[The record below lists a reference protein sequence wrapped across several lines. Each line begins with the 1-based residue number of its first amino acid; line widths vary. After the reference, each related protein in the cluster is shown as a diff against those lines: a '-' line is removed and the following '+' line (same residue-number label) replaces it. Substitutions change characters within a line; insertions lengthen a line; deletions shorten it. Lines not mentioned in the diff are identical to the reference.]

1 MGKREGALVQSLQRI
16 GSTPEIAMTLLSPEL
31 ETTAVAEMRGSQA
44 ELTVQQN
51 FALAARRLGLSCDQ
65 QLLLRTPFRE
75 VKVAVPVQMDDGS
88 LRVFAGY
95 RIQHSGARGPAKGG
109 IRYHPAVD
117 AAEMQALAEIMTW
130 KTALADIPFGGAKGG
145 IAVDPGELSAG
156 ELERL
161 TRRYVSRIHRFIGPF
176 RDIPAP
182 DVNTNPQ
189 VMAWILDEFSSRH
202 GYSPAAV
209 TSKPVELGGLRGRAA
224 ATGNGVGMV
233 LAEHMKG
240 LGRSLS
246 GLRVAIQGFGNVG
259 SNAAAFIEQ
268 QGGEIVAVGDVNGAV
283 LSSGSRPL
291 RVHDLIEHVRL
302 TGSVVGFPGAVAID
316 NAELIALPCDVLVLA
331 ALENALTERNAGD
344 VRTSVVIEGA
354 NLPITAAADRIL
366 RSRNIDVIPDLLAN
380 AGGVIAS
387 YFEWTQN
394 LQQTRWPLDKVNR
407 QLRSYLTRA
416 YRNVRKVA
424 EGRDMSLREAAWL
437 IAIDRVARA
446 EALRGAMSA
455 RDSED

>member
-1 MGKREGALVQSLQRI
+1 VQSAQVINPIPQRSSVQALQ
-16 GSTPEIAMTLLSPEL
+16 GPQLTDKASVGGTLVEQ
-31 ETTAVAEMRGSQA
+31 TAHH
-44 ELTVQQN
+44 N
-51 FALAARRLGLSCDQ
+51 FSLAAQRLGLSDDQ

-75 VKVAVPVQMDDGS
+75 VKVSVPVQMDDGS
-88 LRVFAGY
+88 LRVFTGY

-117 AAEMQALAEIMTW
+117 AGEMQALAEIMTW
-130 KTALADIPFGGAKGG
+130 KTALVDIPFGGAKGG
-145 IAVDPGELSAG
+145 IACEPTQLSAG

-182 DVNTNPQ
+182 DVNTNAQ
-189 VMAWILDEFSSRH
+189 VMAWILDEYSSRH
-202 GYSPAAV
+202 GYSPAVV
-209 TSKPVELGGLRGRAA
+209 TSKPIELGGIRGRAA
-224 ATGNGVGMV
+224 ATGTGVGMV
-233 LAEHMKG
+233 LAEHMKAS
-240 LGRSLS
+240 GRSLS

-268 QGGEIVAVGDVNGAV
+268 HGGEIIAVGDVNGAI

-302 TGSVVGFPGAVAID
+302 TGSVVDFPGAVAID
-316 NAELIALPCDVLVLA
+316 NEELIALPCDVLVPA
-331 ALENALTERNAGD
+331 ALENALTEDNAGT
-344 VRTSVVIEGA
+344 VRASVIVEGA
-354 NLPITAAADRIL
+354 NLPTTAAADRIF
-366 RSRNIDVIPDLLAN
+366 RDRKIEVIPDLLAN
-380 AGGVIAS
+380 AGGVVAS

-407 QLRSYLTRA
+407 QLSAYLTRA
-416 YRNVRKVA
+416 YRAVRKVA

-446 EALRGAMSA
+446 ESLRGAMRTGSA
-455 RDSED
+455 RA

>member
-1 MGKREGALVQSLQRI
+1 VQSLQVIESRSEL
-16 GSTPEIAMTLLSPEL
+16 STTALLRES
-31 ETTAVAEMRGSQA
+31 ETTDLPSIGGSRV
-44 ELTVQQN
+44 ELTARHN
-51 FALAARRLGLSCDQ
+51 FSLAAQRLGLSADQ
-65 QLLLRTPFRE
+65 RVLLRTPFRE
-75 VKVAVPVQMDDGS
+75 VKVSVPVQMDDGS

-109 IRYHPAVD
+109 IRYHPAVE
-117 AAEMQALAEIMTW
+117 AGEMQALAEIMTW
-130 KTALADIPFGGAKGG
+130 KTALVDIPFGGAKGG
-145 IAVDPGELSAG
+145 IACDPRKLSAG

-182 DVNTNPQ
+182 DVNTNAQ
-189 VMAWILDEFSSRH
+189 VMAWILDEYSSRH
-202 GYSPAAV
+202 GYSPACV
-209 TSKPVELGGLRGRAA
+209 TSKPIELGGIRGRAA
-224 ATGNGVGMV
+224 ATGTGVGMV
-233 LAEHMKG
+233 LAEHMKAR
-240 LGRSLS
+240 GRSLS

-259 SNAAAFIEQ
+259 SNAAAFIEEH
-268 QGGEIVAVGDVNGAV
+268 GGEIIAVADVNGGI

-302 TGSVVGFPGAVAID
+302 TGSVVDFPGALTID
-316 NAELIALPCDVLVLA
+316 NEELIAMPCDVLIPA
-331 ALENALTERNAGD
+331 ALENALTEENAGD
-344 VRTSVVIEGA
+344 VRAAVILEGA
-354 NLPITAAADRIL
+354 NLPTTAAADRIL
-366 RSRNIDVIPDLLAN
+366 RSRKIDVIPDLLAN

-394 LQQTRWPLDKVNR
+394 LQQTQWPLDKVNR

-416 YRNVRKVA
+416 YRSVRKVA

-446 EALRGAMSA
+446 ESLRGGMQA
-455 RDSED
+455 RHVRA

>member
-1 MGKREGALVQSLQRI
+1 MQSLQVI
-16 GSTPEIAMTLLSPEL
+16 ESTSELSTAALLRES
-31 ETTAVAEMRGSQA
+31 ETTDLPSIGGSQVERTA
-44 ELTVQQN
+44 HHN
-51 FALAARRLGLSCDQ
+51 FSLAAQRLGLSADQ
-65 QLLLRTPFRE
+65 RVLLRTPFRE
-75 VKVAVPVQMDDGS
+75 VKVSVPVQMDDGS

-109 IRYHPAVD
+109 IRYHPAVE
-117 AAEMQALAEIMTW
+117 AGEMQALAEIMTW
-130 KTALADIPFGGAKGG
+130 KTALVDVPFGGAKGG
-145 IAVDPGELSAG
+145 IACDPTKLSAG

-182 DVNTNPQ
+182 DVNTNAQ
-189 VMAWILDEFSSRH
+189 VMAWILDEYSSRH
-202 GYSPAAV
+202 GYSPACV
-209 TSKPVELGGLRGRAA
+209 TSKPIELGGIRGRAA
-224 ATGNGVGMV
+224 ATGTGVGVV
-233 LAEHMKG
+233 LAEHMKAR
-240 LGRSLS
+240 GRSLS

-268 QGGEIVAVGDVNGAV
+268 HGGEIIAVADVNGGI

-302 TGSVVGFPGAVAID
+302 TGSVVGFPGALAID
-316 NAELIALPCDVLVLA
+316 SEELIALPCDVLIPA
-331 ALENALTERNAGD
+331 ALENALTEENAGD
-344 VRTSVVIEGA
+344 VRAAVIVEGA
-354 NLPITAAADRIL
+354 NLPTTAAADRIL
-366 RSRNIDVIPDLLAN
+366 RSRKIDVIPDLLAN

-394 LQQTRWPLDKVNR
+394 LQQTQWPLDKVNR

-416 YRNVRKVA
+416 YRSVRKVA
-424 EGRDMSLREAAWL
+424 EGRDMPLREAAWL

-446 EALRGAMSA
+446 ESLRGGMQA
-455 RDSED
+455 RHVRA

>member
-1 MGKREGALVQSLQRI
+1 VHSLQVMDT
-16 GSTPEIAMTLLSPEL
+16 SELS
-31 ETTAVAEMRGSQA
+31 
-44 ELTVQQN
+44 TVQALLEPKVSNAASRGETLVEQTARHN
-51 FALAARRLGLSCDQ
+51 FSLAAQQLGLSAEQ

-88 LRVFAGY
+88 LRVFRGY

-109 IRYHPAVD
+109 IRFHPSVD
-117 AAEMQALAEIMTW
+117 AGEMQALAEIMTW
-130 KTALADIPFGGAKGG
+130 KTALVDIPFGGAKGG
-145 IAVDPGELSAG
+145 IACDPTKLSAG

-182 DVNTNPQ
+182 DVNTNAQ
-189 VMAWILDEFSSRH
+189 VMAWILDEYSSRH
-202 GYSPAAV
+202 GYSPACV
-209 TSKPVELGGLRGRAA
+209 TSKPIELGGIRGRAA
-224 ATGNGVGMV
+224 ATGTGVGMV
-233 LAEHMKG
+233 LAEHMKAS
-240 LGRSLS
+240 GRSFS
-246 GLRVAIQGFGNVG
+246 GLRVVIQGFGNVG

-268 QGGEIVAVGDVNGAV
+268 QGGEIVAVGDVNGAI
-283 LSSGSRPL
+283 LSSGSRAL

-316 NAELIALPCDVLVLA
+316 NEELIALPCDVLIPA
-331 ALENALTERNAGD
+331 ALENALTEDNAGD
-344 VRTSVVIEGA
+344 VRARVIVEGA
-354 NLPITAAADRIL
+354 NLPTTAAADRIL
-366 RSRNIDVIPDLLAN
+366 RERKIEVIPDLLAN

-407 QLRSYLTRA
+407 QLSVYLTRA
-416 YRNVRKVA
+416 YRAVRKVA
-424 EGRDMSLREAAWL
+424 EGRAMSLREAAWL

-446 EALRGAMSA
+446 ESLRGAA
-455 RDSED
+455 G

>member
-1 MGKREGALVQSLQRI
+1 VQSLQVIESRSEL
-16 GSTPEIAMTLLSPEL
+16 STAALLRES
-31 ETTAVAEMRGSQA
+31 ETTDLPSIGGSRV
-44 ELTVQQN
+44 ELTARHN
-51 FALAARRLGLSCDQ
+51 FSLAAQRLGLSADQ
-65 QLLLRTPFRE
+65 RVLLRTPFRE
-75 VKVAVPVQMDDGS
+75 VKVSVPVQMDDGS

-109 IRYHPAVD
+109 IRYHPAVE
-117 AAEMQALAEIMTW
+117 AGEMQALAEIMTW
-130 KTALADIPFGGAKGG
+130 KTASVDVPFGGAKGG
-145 IAVDPGELSAG
+145 IACDPRKLSAG

-182 DVNTNPQ
+182 DVNTNAQ
-189 VMAWILDEFSSRH
+189 VMAWILDEYSSRH
-202 GYSPAAV
+202 GYSPACV
-209 TSKPVELGGLRGRAA
+209 TSKPIELGGIRGRAA
-224 ATGNGVGMV
+224 ATGTGVGMV
-233 LAEHMKG
+233 LAEHMKAR
-240 LGRSLS
+240 GRSLS

-259 SNAAAFIEQ
+259 SNAAAFIEEH
-268 QGGEIVAVGDVNGAV
+268 GGEIIAVADVNGGI

-302 TGSVVGFPGAVAID
+302 TGSVVDFPGALTID
-316 NAELIALPCDVLVLA
+316 NEELIAMPCDVLIPA
-331 ALENALTERNAGD
+331 ALENALTEENAGD
-344 VRTSVVIEGA
+344 VRAAVILEGA
-354 NLPITAAADRIL
+354 NLPTTAAADRIL
-366 RSRNIDVIPDLLAN
+366 RSRKIDVIPDLLAN

-394 LQQTRWPLDKVNR
+394 LQQTQWPLDKVNR

-416 YRNVRKVA
+416 YRSVRKVA

-446 EALRGAMSA
+446 ESLRGGMQA
-455 RDSED
+455 RHVRA

>member
-1 MGKREGALVQSLQRI
+1 MQSLQLTR
-16 GSTPEIAMTLLSPEL
+16 SAPEFAMASLTPEPQ
-31 ETTAVAEMRGSQA
+31 TTNVAELRGSQV
-44 ELTVQQN
+44 ELTVHQN
-51 FALAARRLGLSCDQ
+51 FALAAQRLGLSPDQ

-75 VKVAVPVQMDDGS
+75 VKVSVPVQMDDGS

-117 AAEMQALAEIMTW
+117 AGEMQALAEIMTW

-145 IAVDPGELSAG
+145 IAVDPTKLSAG

-202 GYSPAAV
+202 GYSPASV

-224 ATGNGVGMV
+224 ATGTGVGMV

-240 LGRSLS
+240 RGRSLS

-268 QGGEIVAVGDVNGAV
+268 QGGEVIAVGDVNGGI

-291 RVHDLIEHVRL
+291 RVPDLIEHVRL
-302 TGSVVGFPGAVAID
+302 TGSVVGFPGTVAID

-331 ALENALTERNAGD
+331 ALENALTGENARD
-344 VRTSVVIEGA
+344 VRASVVIEGA
-354 NLPITAAADRIL
+354 NLPTTAAADQIL
-366 RSRNIDVIPDLLAN
+366 RSRKIDVIPDLLAN

-394 LQQTRWPLDKVNR
+394 LQQTRWPLEKVNR

-424 EGRDMSLREAAWL
+424 EGREMSLREAAWL

-446 EALRGAMSA
+446 ESLRGAMSA
-455 RDSED
+455 RTSED